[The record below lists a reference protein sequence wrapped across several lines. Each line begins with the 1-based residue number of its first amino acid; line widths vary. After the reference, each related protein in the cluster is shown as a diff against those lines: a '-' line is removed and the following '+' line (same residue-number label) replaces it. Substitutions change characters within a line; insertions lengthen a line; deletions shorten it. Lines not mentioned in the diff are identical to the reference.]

1 VSDTNKPLI
10 DGRDWWAEGDTP
22 VREHSRVTYLIDGR
36 NAMLS
41 MCRHFLAAGK
51 YIYLANWGLSPDM
64 HLVRGKDHRAGPD
77 GSPEQKALL
86 QELRAEGLG
95 EPEIAFWI
103 SQELTV
109 QNVLGYA
116 VRKGVEVK
124 VLLWDCSTLFSHY
137 KPGSARDQLV
147 SAGVTCLLD
156 DSSRG
161 LLHHPIESLH
171 QKATV
176 LDGTHAFVGGIDPLI
191 ELSGDFDRWD
201 LSAHHYAAKLRHNPV
216 DATPHSWHDAH
227 ALIEGTVVG
236 DVELN
241 FRQRWN
247 DLVKRHHWD
256 KTLITPEH
264 PMPEPVDSQT
274 LVQIVRTI
282 PEHTYRFDPDPG
294 VQGIAQ
300 IYAKAFANAQH
311 FVYLENQYFW
321 LHAYFGLDI
330 PFIGTDS
337 PDMERNIRELGA
349 ALQRGAAVSLVLPDH
364 PNVGRAFT
372 DAGLERLRQEAPQ
385 AVADGRIQVFCLG
398 TSQNIDGEERYRPV
412 YVHAKVAVIDD
423 IWSTVGSGNLN
434 NRGMRDDTEMNV
446 ATLDP
451 TLSRGLR
458 LMLIAEHLGL
468 FNEEELFIVARYLGK
483 QRQRADMEQHA
494 RVIWDSIQKQLGN
507 PLVALGMMAERAQEN
522 LRRYKEKQPF
532 VGHLLPYLSAAEA
545 RREKL
550 NFQEEIGW
558 LETPNIRA

>member
-1 VSDTNKPLI
+1 VSDIHEPLI
-10 DGRDWWAEGDTP
+10 DDRDWWAEGDTP
-22 VREHSRVTYLIDGR
+22 VREHSRVTYLVDGR

-41 MCRHFLAAGK
+41 ICRHFLAAGK
-51 YIYLANWGLSPDM
+51 YIYLANWGLSPDLQ
-64 HLVRGKDHRAGPD
+64 LVRGKDHRAGPD
-77 GSPEQKALL
+77 GSPEQEALL

-95 EPEIAFWI
+95 EPEIAFWT

-147 SAGVTCLLD
+147 SVGVTCLLD

-171 QKATV
+171 QKVTV
-176 LDGTHAFVGGIDPLI
+176 VDGTHAFVGGIDPLI

-201 LSAHHYAAKLRHNPV
+201 VPFHHYSSELRRNTTNPL
-216 DATPHSWHDAH
+216 PHSWHDAH
-227 ALIEGTVVG
+227 AIIEGTAVG

-247 DLVKRHHWD
+247 DLVQRHHWD
-256 KTLITPEH
+256 HSLIIPTH
-264 PMPEPVDSQT
+264 PLPEPVESHG
-274 LVQIVRTI
+274 LVQVARTI
-282 PEHTYRFDPDPG
+282 PEHTYNFDPDPG
-294 VQGIAQ
+294 LQGIAQ
-300 IYAKAFANAQH
+300 LYAKAFANAQH
-311 FVYLENQYFW
+311 FIYLENQYFW
-321 LHAYFGLDI
+321 LHAFYGLDI
-330 PFIGTDS
+330 PFVGQDS
-337 PDMERNIRELGA
+337 PDMEHNIRELGK
-349 ALQRGAAVSLVLPDH
+349 ALQRGAALSFVLPDH

-385 AVADGRIQVFCLG
+385 AAEEGRIQVFCLG
-398 TSQNIDGEERYRPV
+398 TSRNIDGEEHYRPV
-412 YVHAKVAVIDD
+412 YVHAKTAVIDD
-423 IWSTVGSGNLN
+423 TWSTVGSGNLN

-468 FNEEELFIVARYLGK
+468 LNDEELLIVSRHLGN
-483 QRQRADMEQHA
+483 QRQRPDTEQRA
-494 RVIWDSIQKQLGN
+494 RDIWDSLQRQLRN
-507 PLVALGMMAERAQEN
+507 PLVALGMMIERAQEN
-522 LRRYKEKQPF
+522 LRRYKEKQPL

-545 RREKL
+545 RREQL

-558 LETPNIRA
+558 LETPNIRK